1 MAKSKQL
8 STRIQADMFQ
18 QLAERTAI
26 EAKEAPF
33 LDINL
38 ELMGGINKAIREARV
53 NGMSREHIIERM
65 NLCLDAA
72 DKVTPR
78 QLNAWTAASK
88 ETHNF
93 PSRYLPAFCWATQCM
108 QPLNMLVQCL
118 GYQLVDGRDQLAV
131 EYGNALLE
139 DAQTKRKI
147 KQLQTLITGGL
158 K

>member
-1 MAKSKQL
+1 MAKRKQL
-8 STRIQADMFQ
+8 STSIQADMFQ

-53 NGMSREHIIERM
+53 NGMGREHIIERM
-65 NLCLDAA
+65 NLCLEATDQI
-72 DKVTPR
+72 TLR

-88 ETHNF
+88 ESHNF
-93 PSRYLPAFCWATQCM
+93 PTRYLPAFCWATQCM
-108 QPLNMLVQCL
+108 QPLLMLVQCL
-118 GYQLVDGRDQLAV
+118 GYELVDGRDQLAA
-131 EYGNALLE
+131 ELGNKLLAE
-139 DAQTKRKI
+139 AKNKREI
-147 KQLQTLITGGL
+147 KQLQTILTGGM